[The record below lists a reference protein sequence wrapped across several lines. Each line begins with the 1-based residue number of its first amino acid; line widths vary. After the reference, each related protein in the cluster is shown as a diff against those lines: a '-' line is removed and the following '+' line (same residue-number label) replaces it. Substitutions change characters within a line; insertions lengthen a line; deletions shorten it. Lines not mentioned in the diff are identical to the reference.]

1 MKCIICGS
9 SMAYFFSKR
18 FNLYGLGDVDYW
30 RCEACGFTA
39 SRTHFEMSDQEW
51 EELNIEFH
59 NDSNQRED
67 NPYNRNQ
74 RYFHQA
80 QMLHLMKRHQILNPD
95 SWLDWG
101 CGEGKVSLQLASN
114 FDVTMACFDKY
125 ITPLSNAVSENEMV
139 MRGHG
144 LVVNT
149 AVFEHVRDRATLD
162 EIESY
167 VADNG
172 CLAVHTLVR
181 GDIPQDP
188 DWMYL
193 LPVHCAF
200 HTNQS
205 MQVLMDQWGYHCSV
219 YNEHAK
225 MWVMFRNSV
234 KAIKNRVSSLNAL
247 MGWDYLHFKDGFM
260 DYWP

>member
-18 FNLYGLGDVDYW
+18 FDQYGLTVVDYW
-30 RCEACGFTA
+30 RCDSCGFTA
-39 SRTHFEMSDQEW
+39 SKTHFEMSEGDW
-51 EELNIEFH
+51 GRLNLEFH
-59 NDSNQRED
+59 NDNNRRRD

-80 QMLHLMKRHQILNPD
+80 QMLYLMKRHQILSQS

-101 CGEGKVSLQLASN
+101 CGEGRLSVQLAKN
-114 FDVTMACFDKY
+114 FDIAMFCFDRY
-125 ITPLSNAVSENEMV
+125 ITPVINPVSEKEIEV
-139 MRGHG
+139 RGHG

-149 AVFEHVRDRATLD
+149 AVFEHVRNRSTLN

-167 VADNG
+167 VSDHG

-181 GDIPQDP
+181 GDIPKDP
-188 DWMYL
+188 EWMYL

-200 HTNQS
+200 HTNRS
-205 MQVLMDQWGYHCSV
+205 MQILMDQWGYRCSV

-225 MWVMFRNSV
+225 LWVMFRNPPETI
-234 KAIKNRVSSLNAL
+234 KAVVSSLNAL